1 MPASMWR
8 GSVAL
13 GLAAALSLAACAS
26 GRDASGQDGNG
37 QDAEVTQ
44 PAAGLRWFGGYLD
57 VTILPGLSLQD
68 APSPGKATTVLSF
81 ITSSPDN
88 PCEPSWG
95 RSYGLEQAS
104 SRLGLDAQ
112 VDAFRKAGN
121 DIAISFGGQ
130 LGKELAVTCTDA
142 DALTRAYEEVINR
155 YGPATVDL
163 DVEGAAAAD
172 PAAAQRRAA
181 AMARLQDSRPPEA
194 PLKVWLTLPVSVQ
207 GLTPAAVISL
217 ETMIAAGVE
226 LAGVNLMTMNFGPL
240 AQGQSMLDAST
251 SAAEASHRTLAG
263 IYENAGKP
271 LDAAGLWERIGL
283 TPMIGQN
290 DVPGQI
296 FTLEDA
302 EGLNSF
308 AQERGVGRM
317 SMWSLN
323 RDKGCSSLDEV
334 QAPNVA
340 AHSCSG
346 VEGPPGMF
354 AEALSRG
361 FADTDSAAGP

>member
-1 MPASMWR
+1 MWR

-26 GRDASGQDGNG
+26 GRDSGGQDGSGQDLG
-37 QDAEVTQ
+37 VTQ
-44 PAAGLRWFGGYLD
+44 SPADVRWFGGYLD
-57 VTILPGLSLQD
+57 VTILPGPGLQD

-95 RSYGLEQAS
+95 GSYGLEQAS
-104 SRLGLDAQ
+104 SKLGLDAR
-112 VDAFRKAGN
+112 VNAFRRAGN

-130 LGKELAVTCTDA
+130 LGKELAVACTDG
-142 DALTRAYEEVINR
+142 DALIRAYDKVISG
-155 YGPATVDL
+155 YGLATVDL
-163 DVEGAAAAD
+163 DVEGASAAD
-172 PAAAQRRAA
+172 PAAAQRRAT
-181 AMARLQDSRPPEA
+181 AMARLQQSRPPES
-194 PLKVWLTLPVSVQ
+194 PLKVWLTLPVSEQ

-217 ETMIAAGVE
+217 ETMIKAGVE

-240 AQGQSMLDAST
+240 PQGQSMLDASIR
-251 SAAEASHRTLAG
+251 AAEGSHSTLAG
-263 IYENAGKP
+263 IYESAGQT
-271 LDAAGLWERIGL
+271 LESAALWKKIGL

-290 DVPGQI
+290 DVPGQT

-308 AQERGVGRM
+308 AREHGVGRV

-323 RDKGCSSLDEV
+323 RDRGCSSVDEG
-334 QAPNVA
+334 QTANVA
-340 AHSCSG
+340 THSCSG

-354 AEALSRG
+354 AEALGRG
-361 FADTDSAAGP
+361 FADTDPAAGP